1 MRGPPH
7 EGRRGDAMKWKE
19 DYRDD
24 EITGLVAE
32 ARYHLGRVLCE
43 GELDFDRA
51 VSELEEA
58 LRLDPE
64 NIRAHYFLGRA
75 IREQVERNKFTRAT
89 EVLRRYLLEGAPLG
103 HEGEVRLFLGS
114 RKHGGTTNP
123 FGGAGVSGLPVS
135 APPPRPRRVPG
146 DFNGGST

>member
-1 MRGPPH
+1 
-7 EGRRGDAMKWKE
+7 MKWKE

-32 ARYHLGRVLCE
+32 AKYHLGKVLCE

-58 LRLDPE
+58 LRLDPGD
-64 NIRAHYFLGRA
+64 IRAHYFLGRA
-75 IREQVERNKFTRAT
+75 IREQVERNRFRRAK

-103 HEGEVRLFLGS
+103 HEDEVRLFLGS
-114 RKHGGTTNP
+114 RKQGSTVNP
-123 FGGAGVSGLPVS
+123 FPVTRPPGLP
-135 APPPRPRRVPG
+135 PPLPRRHPMG
-146 DFNGGST
+146 SLDDINGGPT